1 MTTTKRK
8 RRYAVSVTLEC
19 ELECDDEVIT
29 RVHEASWKRQFYTF
43 ASDEQAVE
51 MIAENLFKQR
61 SLPSLDGWGDC
72 SDVQARLRSEELVDW
87 EVKRL
92 P

>member
-1 MTTTKRK
+1 MSK

-29 RVHEASWKRQFYTF
+29 RVHEHSWRSQFYTF
-43 ASDEQAVE
+43 HSDEEAVE
-51 MIAENLFKQR
+51 MLVSNLIKQR
-61 SLPSLDGWGDC
+61 GLPSLDGWGDC
-72 SDVQARLRSEELVDW
+72 SDAQARLRSQELVDW
-87 EVKRL
+87 EVRRL